1 MQPHDFKNYDGEE
14 GKNWKFITSFV
25 PISPIISKTKRKNEK
40 GEKDNRDEKDEK
52 KWMLMYLNLNLP
64 NISQLLED
72 TSESGKGN
80 IFTSASKIQQDKN
93 SNFSQPWFS

>member
-1 MQPHDFKNYDGEE
+1 MRSRVQPHDFENYDGEE
-14 GKNWKFITSFV
+14 GKKLKVVDNLICPNHPLCLENGK
-25 PISPIISKTKRKNEK
+25 KNEK

-80 IFTSASKIQQDKN
+80 IFTRASKI
-93 SNFSQPWFS
+93 